1 MGSTEFII
9 QGLVKA
15 FELIIGM
22 DPYILSI
29 TGLSLKVSGTA
40 TILAALTAIPLS
52 FIISNREFRG
62 KQALVTL
69 INTGMGLP
77 PVFVGLFIFI
87 ILVPAGPLGFL
98 QLIYTPQAM
107 VIAQYILVTPIIAGI
122 SLAAINAVP
131 ILIKENAYTL
141 GGDDKDIAFTVLK
154 EAKYGIVTSV
164 LAGFGRAI
172 AEVGAILIVGGN
184 LVRSGSIGG
193 MGDGESI
200 TRTLTTAITSETS
213 RGDIATAMALGLI
226 LISITLTVNLV
237 ASMIQRRG

>member
-1 MGSTEFII
+1 MSSTGFIV

-40 TILAALTAIPLS
+40 TFLAALTAIPLS

-62 KQALVTL
+62 KQVLVTL

-87 ILVPAGPLGFL
+87 MLVPAGPLGFL
-98 QLIYTPQAM
+98 KLIYTPQAM
-107 VIAQYILVTPIIAGI
+107 IIAQYILVTPIIAGI

-154 EAKYGIVTSV
+154 EAKYGIITSV

-213 RGDIATAMALGLI
+213 RGEISTAMALGLI
-226 LISITLTVNLV
+226 LISINLIVNLV
-237 ASMIQRRG
+237 ASIIQRRS

>member
-1 MGSTEFII
+1 MGSTEFIV

-15 FELIIGM
+15 FEMIIGM

-52 FIISNREFRG
+52 FIISNRDFRG

-98 QLIYTPQAM
+98 KLIFTPQAM

-141 GGDDKDIAFTVLK
+141 GGKDKDIAFTVLK

-213 RGDIATAMALGLI
+213 RGDISTAMALGLI
-226 LISITLTVNLV
+226 LISINLTVNLV
-237 ASMIQRRG
+237 ASIIQRRS

>member
-1 MGSTEFII
+1 
-9 QGLVKA
+9 
-15 FELIIGM
+15 M

-40 TILAALTAIPLS
+40 TILATLTAIPLS
-52 FIISNREFRG
+52 FMISNRDFRG

-87 ILVPAGPLGFL
+87 MLVPAGPLGFL
-98 QLIYTPQAM
+98 KLIYTPQAM

-122 SLAAINAVP
+122 SLSAINAVP

-141 GGDDKDIAFTVLK
+141 GGDGKDIAFAVLK
-154 EAKYGIVTSV
+154 EAKFGIVTSV

-213 RGDIATAMALGLI
+213 RGDISTAMALGLI
-226 LISITLTVNLV
+226 LISINLTVNLV
-237 ASMIQRRG
+237 ASMIQRRK

>member
-1 MGSTEFII
+1 MSSAEFLL
-9 QGLVKA
+9 QGLAKA
-15 FELIIGM
+15 IELIIQL

-29 TGLSLKVSGTA
+29 TGISLKVSGTA

-52 FIISNREFRG
+52 FFISNRDFKG
-62 KQALVTL
+62 KQTLVTL

-77 PVFVGLFIFI
+77 PVFVGLFVFI

-98 QLIYTPQAM
+98 KLIYTPKAM
-107 VIAQYILVTPIIAGI
+107 IIAQYILVTPIIAGI

-131 ILIKENAYTL
+131 LAIRENAYTL
-141 GGDDKDIAFTVLK
+141 GGNEREIAITVLK
-154 EAKYGIVTSV
+154 EAKFGIVTSV

-184 LVRSGSIGG
+184 LATSGSIGG
-193 MGDGESI
+193 IGTGESI

-213 RGDIATAMALGLI
+213 RGDISTAIALGLI
-226 LISITLTVNLV
+226 LISINLSVNLA
-237 ASMIQRRG
+237 ASIIQRRG

>member
-1 MGSTEFII
+1 VNSTGFIG

-22 DPYILSI
+22 DPYIFSI

-52 FIISNREFRG
+52 FIISNRDFRG

-87 ILVPAGPLGFL
+87 MLVPAGPLGFL
-98 QLIYTPQAM
+98 KLIFTPQAM
-107 VIAQYILVTPIIAGI
+107 IIEQYILVTPIIAGI

-141 GGDDKDIAFTVLK
+141 GGKDKDIAFTVLK

-184 LVRSGSIGG
+184 LARSGSIGG

-213 RGDIATAMALGLI
+213 RGEISTAMALGLI
-226 LISITLTVNLV
+226 LISINLTVNLV
-237 ASMIQRRG
+237 ASIIQRRS